1 MNSPNRDPAG
11 VPQSLAPRRRW
22 FDTRSESEQRSLFG
36 EVLDWMFA
44 PLLLFWP
51 LSIAFTFFV
60 ARSIADAPYDRALS
74 DHANVVAQQVRFV
87 NGQPKVPDASALRA
101 LIGAG
106 TEGTLFFQ
114 ISGAD
119 GVLLAGDREL
129 RLPGLYDFP
138 PPGRTKL
145 RNESFRGQDVRVAYT
160 YVQPGKADS
169 SALVAPALVQVAE
182 TIDSRSKLADEIIR
196 GVIFPQFLM
205 LPLAIAL

>member
-145 RNESFRGQDVRVAYT
+145 RNESFRGQDVRVAYKIGRAH
-160 YVQPGKADS
+160 V
-169 SALVAPALVQVAE
+169 
-182 TIDSRSKLADEIIR
+182 
-196 GVIFPQFLM
+196 
-205 LPLAIAL
+205 